1 MNKKHLSIVL
11 IVIALL
17 IGAMIFLRQNPDVD
31 VTSPEIESS
40 TEVRPAV
47 ESKPDDIIAAP
58 KDDEEGAAPMD
69 LDSLPT
75 LDDMKDLSSDEVHH
89 TPEVVLESARE
100 IGRMIDAAEKNPE
113 LREKTVKFLLECA
126 EASNVVASIR
136 AVCWK
141 NTMNGVSN
149 WKVFVPVSEAKVPDN
164 IKNLAN
170 QLP

>member
-1 MNKKHLSIVL
+1 MNKKHLTILL
-11 IVIALL
+11 IIIALV
-17 IGAMIFLRQNPDVD
+17 IGAMFFLRSEPELTSASPDKSAEVKTD
-31 VTSPEIESS
+31 EVARPDEI
-40 TEVRPAV
+40 V
-47 ESKPDDIIAAP
+47 AAP
-58 KDDEEGAAPMD
+58 KDDEEGTTPMD

-75 LDDMKDLSSDEVHH
+75 NDDIKDLSPEEVHH
-89 TPEVVLESARE
+89 TPELVLESARE
-100 IGRMIDAAEKNPE
+100 IGKMIDAAEKNPE
-113 LREKTVKFLLECA
+113 LREKTVRFLLECA

-141 NTMNGVSN
+141 NTMNGVTN

>member
-1 MNKKHLSIVL
+1 MNKKHISIV
-11 IVIALL
+11 IVLIALL
-17 IGAMIFLRQNPDVD
+17 IGAMIFLRQTPDID
-31 VTSPEIESS
+31 VSTPESESPS
-40 TEVRPAV
+40 EVKPVV
-47 ESKPDDIIAAP
+47 ESRPGEIIAAP
-58 KDDEEGAAPMD
+58 KDDEEGSAPMD

-75 LDDMKDLSSDEVHH
+75 LDDMKDLSADEVHH

-100 IGRMIDAAEKNPE
+100 IGKMIDAAEKNPE

-126 EASNVVASIR
+126 ESADVVASIR

-141 NTMNGVSN
+141 NTMNGVTN
-149 WKVFVPVSEAKVPDN
+149 WKVFVPMSEAKVPDN